1 MKKAIVVFILLL
13 ICPVA
18 IFAQITLDIKHKK
31 VNELV
36 KLETANKSIPFKIE
50 TQYLIG
56 RNVAQPI
63 VYRRKEKDR
72 KLPDLLVY
80 YFPLKTDSS
89 IYEVLYEWDETNFTH
104 QASKHSVDSLQSF
117 IKKYQEL
124 LALVKKQFGEGTTT
138 GSLNDLAQTD
148 SGKFDRKDNFSRDS
162 VEVEMYVTL
171 SNKYLKQG
179 NVTIT
184 PTQRI
189 RLYVKN
195 SNTNEGSPK
204 LDKQKVIE
212 ADKKVK
218 LFLTALAAGNF
229 DEARKYIAKQIAS
242 QVTNEQLTAL
252 QKEVKDDKWE
262 LSTTGVQLTL
272 GNTIWGNLRY
282 RRTDDKAQPP
292 TEILSITI
300 DENYEIMGMRPL
312 KLK

>member
-1 MKKAIVVFILLL
+1 VKKIIAILILLS
-13 ICPVA
+13 CPVV
-18 IFAQITLDIKHKK
+18 IFAQIALDIKHKNVVEFIK
-31 VNELV
+31 QEA
-36 KLETANKSIPFKIE
+36 EIKSIPFEIE
-50 TQYLIG
+50 TQYITG
-56 RNVAQPI
+56 RNVGQPI
-63 VYRRKEKDR
+63 GYRRKEKDK

-89 IYEVLYEWDETNFTH
+89 IYRVLYEWDETNFTH
-104 QASKHSVDSLQSF
+104 QASKHSVDSLQAF
-117 IKKYQEL
+117 IKKYKEL
-124 LALVKKQFGEGTTT
+124 LALVQKQFGEGTTT
-138 GSLNDLAQTD
+138 GSLDDLSQIEA
-148 SGKFDRKDNFSRDS
+148 GKFDRKDNFSKDS

-171 SNKYLKQG
+171 SNKYLQQG

-184 PTQRI
+184 PAHRI
-189 RLYVKN
+189 RLYINNK
-195 SNTNEGSPK
+195 TAEEGTLK
-204 LDKQKVIE
+204 LDKQKVID

-218 LFLTALAAGNF
+218 LFLTALTAGNF

-272 GNTIWGNLRY
+272 GNTMWGNLRY
-282 RRTDDKAQPP
+282 RRADDNLEPP

-312 KLK
+312 KRK